1 MEEIGKAAATKESTS
16 QKDCVISL
24 KGVSVKWPES
34 EQNTL
39 NNILNMEYLQSKIQL
54 IQKKLFHVVSLLFKN
69 GGISMHSEIVIA
81 LACLFISY
89 RK

>member
-39 NNILNMEYLQSKIQL
+39 NNISFNAEAGTLLAVIG
-54 IQKKLFHVVSLLFKN
+54 HVGSGKVFYS
-69 GGISMHSEIVIA
+69 IT
-81 LACLFISY
+81 
-89 RK
+89 